1 MLLQNGAEGNVGDV
15 IDDETTND
23 MKPIVK
29 LIVAILLVLC
39 LANMPYGFYTLVR
52 FVAACAFTYFAYD
65 YFKANKDGLGFTF
78 AALAVLF
85 QPFFKL
91 SLGRAIWN
99 IVDVIVAI
107 GLIYLVV
114 IAFKK
119 KR

>member
-1 MLLQNGAEGNVGDV
+1 MQL
-15 IDDETTND
+15 IY

-29 LIVAILLVLC
+29 LIVAILLILC

-52 FVAACAFTYFAYD
+52 FVAAFAFAYFSYD
-65 YFKANKDGLGFTF
+65 YFKAGKDGLGFTF

-85 QPFFKL
+85 QPFIKL

-99 IVDVIVAI
+99 FVDVIVAI
-107 GLIYLVV
+107 GLVYLV
-114 IAFKK
+114 IMAFKK

>member
-1 MLLQNGAEGNVGDV
+1 MLLIMKQL
-15 IDDETTND
+15 ND
-23 MKPIVK
+23 IKPIVK
-29 LIVAILLVLC
+29 LIVAILLILC

-52 FVAACAFTYFAYD
+52 FVAAFAFAYFSYD

-91 SLGRAIWN
+91 SSGRAIWN

>member
-1 MLLQNGAEGNVGDV
+1 MKQL
-15 IDDETTND
+15 ND

-29 LIVAILLVLC
+29 LIVAILLILC

-52 FVAACAFTYFAYD
+52 FVAAFAFAYFAYD
-65 YFKANKDGLGFTF
+65 YFKAGKDGLGFTF

-85 QPFFKL
+85 QPFIKIA
-91 SLGRAIWN
+91 LGRFIWN

-107 GLIYLVV
+107 GLVYLVV